1 LQVLACVATLG
12 LLAVGTWLVVAGVGG
27 GTDNGAGSGGQAA
40 SQKRG
45 AAARSSGAAT
55 PSASASPTPEAATT
69 APSSTTSTA
78 AQTPA
83 IPSGDTAASA
93 GTGAQLNDQGYAL
106 IQEGR
111 YAAAVPVLR
120 RAVRAFPRGTS
131 DINYAYALFNLGH
144 ALRMAGHPDE
154 AIPILERRLRIPD
167 QTQTV
172 QAELTAARAEAG
184 Q

>member
-1 LQVLACVATLG
+1 
-12 LLAVGTWLVVAGVGG
+12 
-27 GTDNGAGSGGQAA
+27 
-40 SQKRG
+40 
-45 AAARSSGAAT
+45 
-55 PSASASPTPEAATT
+55 
-69 APSSTTSTA
+69 
-78 AQTPA
+78 
-83 IPSGDTAASA
+83 
-93 GTGAQLNDQGYAL
+93 LNDQGYAL

>member
-1 LQVLACVATLG
+1 MAPVL
-12 LLAVGTWLVVAGVGG
+12 
-27 GTDNGAGSGGQAA
+27 DE
-40 SQKRG
+40 
-45 AAARSSGAAT
+45 AARRARSEAT
-55 PSASASPTPEAATT
+55 TT
-69 APSSTTSTA
+69 APPSTTSTA
-78 AQTPA
+78 AQAPA
-83 IPSGDTAASA
+83 IPSGDTAAGA

-106 IQEGR
+106 IQEGS

-144 ALRMAGHPDE
+144 ALRMARHPDR